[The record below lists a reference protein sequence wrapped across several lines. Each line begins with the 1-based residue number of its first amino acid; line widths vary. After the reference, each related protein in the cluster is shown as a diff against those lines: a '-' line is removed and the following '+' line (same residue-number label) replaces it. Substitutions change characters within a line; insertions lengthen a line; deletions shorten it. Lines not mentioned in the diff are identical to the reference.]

1 MAEADPI
8 KRIKAS
14 ARRASGPV
22 NIETQRN
29 WYLEELET
37 ELGRK
42 PVVTGDQEAPRGD
55 GFFRFVLKMLLLAAL
70 VFGATSAV
78 MLWRAGALDRFFP
91 AAAKVPGDRPW
102 TIIDE
107 VPPPPPSR
115 GSERSDEKD
124 APPNQIEPL
133 LHPPVAKAPA
143 QDAPQPEADPA
154 E

>member
-42 PVVTGDQEAPRGD
+42 PVVIGTEPAPRRG
-55 GFFRFVLKMLLLAAL
+55 GVLSFLLKMVLLAGL

-78 MLWRAGALDRFFP
+78 MLWRAGAFDRFFP
-91 AAAKVPGDRPW
+91 VPAKVPGDRPW
-102 TIIDE
+102 SLKDE
-107 VPPPPPSR
+107 LPPPPPSR
-115 GSERSDEKD
+115 ASERTDEKD
-124 APPNQIEPL
+124 APPNQIEPIIN
-133 LHPPVAKAPA
+133 PPAPRPPA
-143 QDAPQPEADPA
+143 QDSAEPEAEPG